1 MDNLELIRKYYSK
14 FINSTSEVVKSYNGK
29 VIKNIGDC
37 LLFYFP
43 KTTDVNNMGVFKET
57 IECGFKILDERY
69 SINQE
74 LSKQHLP
81 PFNYRI
87 SLDYGVVDLALSGD
101 YSQIDLFGS
110 TINLCSKINSSLSIP
125 NDITIGD
132 NFYRILKS
140 FSAIVNNYNFINNG
154 EYRITESNRYSTY
167 IVKRKNILTLSD
179 VGISNKTSL
188 SEKQLGSSI
197 EDFPKKNDNKRI
209 ILVDDE
215 QDILFTYKIF
225 LEDQDYDVTSFID
238 PVFALNYIRN
248 LPNFKDLL
256 IILDVRMKNLNGI
269 QLYQQ
274 IKSID
279 PTIKILFI
287 TALDILDEFS
297 TIIPGISTKQ
307 IMRKPVDK
315 KLFTTTVKK
324 LLN

>member
-1 MDNLELIRKYYSK
+1 M
-14 FINSTSEVVKSYNGK
+14 
-29 VIKNIGDC
+29 
-37 LLFYFP
+37 
-43 KTTDVNNMGVFKET
+43 
-57 IECGFKILDERY
+57 
-69 SINQE
+69 
-74 LSKQHLP
+74 
-81 PFNYRI
+81 
-87 SLDYGVVDLALSGD
+87 
-101 YSQIDLFGS
+101 
-110 TINLCSKINSSLSIP
+110 
-125 NDITIGD
+125 
-132 NFYRILKS
+132 
-140 FSAIVNNYNFINNG
+140 NNYNFINNG

-248 LPNFKDLL
+248 IPNFKDLL
-256 IILDVRMKNLNGI
+256 IILDIRMKNLNGI

-307 IMRKPVDK
+307 VMRKPVDK